1 MGALIT
7 SRPVRRVL
15 KWGALATA
23 ALVGLLLAILIV
35 FSGRAEDQQ
44 STLAKLIS
52 QMLSSKTSVVSIG
65 SVEGPLSSN
74 TTIRNVAISDK
85 QGVWLKVDRVRL
97 VWSRLALLRRRLDV
111 DSLEIG
117 NLEILRKPVS
127 PPGDKAPASNEPI
140 LPELPVK
147 VEVKS
152 FKLGELSLGRELA
165 GLAMKLTASG
175 NLKLGA
181 PSEGLD
187 VRLAVNRLD
196 GDGATKVNLQFVPKG
211 EQLSLNIEHKEASG
225 GIVSTLASIPGQPAV
240 SLTLKGSGPLDRFA
254 ADLDFDAGER
264 IGAKGKATLMRAG
277 TARRLQLDIDS
288 RVEGLLPPIA
298 AGIFAGTTTVKGD
311 ALLGDDGSVALA
323 GFRLASQLAELTM
336 SGKLESNK
344 EFDFNV
350 LARALANDNGETRRG
365 AVRIGKLTFTT
376 RARGTFDKP
385 VVEGSFEARNYSS
398 PAGGLTSAQADF
410 SVKPA
415 SGGKLAIVADADIKG
430 FRSPQKGL
438 AAAVGEAV
446 RATVRASVDDKGRVD
461 IAQSRIASPVY
472 DVNYTGSIDAGKI
485 SGNITGS
492 LFNLAAMSQLA
503 GRDLKGRAQLN
514 ADLAGD
520 TKKQTWDIGLRSQA
534 TGLSLGDATL
544 NRIAGGALAF
554 KGRVKAS
561 PDVLALEN
569 VSAIGRGFEARAN
582 GSIAR
587 HAEATSASISP
598 PQGGVVGGLVGT
610 LADKLEGL
618 AFEVAFADAR
628 RIDPRLR
635 GAAQVFGR
643 LTGVLDNPD
652 GVVEL
657 RAAQMSA
664 AGKPIRDLSVR
675 VEGKRLLGMLEGKL
689 SASGQVDGRPLRGA
703 GLISKR
709 ADGGWEI
716 ANLDAGLGTARIA
729 GEASIASSGLTSGNL
744 SVKAPDLNHL
754 SAVLL
759 TTVRGSLDADI
770 RMTAVDGK
778 QNASVKAL
786 ARGIVYQTTRI
797 GSAQADLTARDV
809 LTRPSLAGNLH
820 ASQLRF
826 AGESIGRLDVTA
838 SGSGSET
845 GFVARA
851 TGGTVSFSTSGALRN
866 GAPVSVYLK
875 SLTAVRRGIRI
886 ALASPST
893 LQLVEGGVRTKS
905 LTLVSSGGRIA
916 ISGLAG
922 WRLDL
927 KAAITNL
934 PLSIAKAANPRL
946 NLSGRLRA
954 NADIKGSVANPRG
967 SYSIAIAGLAT
978 PETRSAGVPRLNVN
992 VSGLLQ
998 GKRATIKGDVRGG
1011 SRIGL
1016 RLDGAVP
1023 LDNRGPLALGVSG
1036 TIDAA
1041 LANASLAGSGQR
1053 VTGKLALNM
1062 RIGGSAAR
1070 PAISGSGTLSGGTF
1084 RDPLQG
1090 VSLTNVNGRFS
1101 GRGDKLTI
1109 DSLAASTAKGGRIG
1123 VSGAIGVNPANGFPA
1138 NLHITAAKAQL
1149 VSNEIMTLVA
1159 GLNLYVTGPL
1169 TNGPVLRGQVSVRSL
1184 NVDIPTRLPASAAP
1198 LRGAKHIAPPAQTR
1212 ARLKALAAAR
1222 RAAARR
1228 KRARAAGPRIDIR
1241 IDAPNQVFVCGRG
1254 IDAELGG
1261 SLKVAGTMNAP
1272 VANGGFE
1279 IRRGRIDLLTQRIE
1293 FTRGKLTF
1301 LGDIIPDLDFV
1312 ASTSA
1317 SGVTASINISGKADN
1332 PKISFSSEPV
1342 MASDEVMSYLLF
1354 KKAAASLKPFEAV
1367 QLAAAVATLTGNGG
1381 PGILEKARRAL
1392 GVDTLDVSAGGPN
1405 GPSVGASRYISRRI
1419 SVGVKAG
1426 TTPANS
1432 AATVKVD
1439 LSRRI
1444 KLLGSAAGDGNS
1456 SVGIGTE
1463 IEY

>member
-1 MGALIT
+1 MGALMT

-74 TTIRNVAISDK
+74 TTIRNVAIADK

-196 GDGATKVNLQFVPKG
+196 GDGATKVDLQFVPKG
-211 EQLSLNIEHKEASG
+211 EQLSLNIEHREASG
-225 GIVSTLASIPGQPAV
+225 GIVSALASIPGKPAV

-254 ADLDFDAGER
+254 ADLDFDAGEH
-264 IGAKGKATLMRAG
+264 IGAKGKATLARAG

-288 RVEGLLPPIA
+288 RIEGLLPPLA
-298 AGIFAGTTTVKGD
+298 AGVFAGTTTVKGD
-311 ALLGDDGSVALA
+311 ALLGDDGSVSLA
-323 GFRLASQLAELTM
+323 GFRLASQLAELTV
-336 SGKLESNK
+336 SGKMEASK
-344 EFDFNV
+344 AFDFNV
-350 LARALANDNGETRRG
+350 LARALANNNGETRRG
-365 AVRIGKLTFTT
+365 DIRIGRLSFTT

-385 VVEGSFEARNYSS
+385 LVEGSFEARNYSS

-415 SGGKLAIVADADIKG
+415 VDGKLAIVADADIKG

-438 AAAVGEAV
+438 AAAVGETV
-446 RATVRASVDDKGRVD
+446 RATIRASVDDKGRVD

-472 DVNYTGSIDAGKI
+472 DVNYAGSINAGKI
-485 SGNITGS
+485 SGNITGN
-492 LFNLAAMSQLA
+492 LFNLAALSQLA
-503 GRDLKGRAQLN
+503 GRELKGRAQLN

-520 TKKQTWDIGLRSQA
+520 TTKQTWDIGLRSQA
-534 TGLSLGDATL
+534 TGLSLGDAML

-561 PDVLALEN
+561 PDVLVLEN
-569 VSAIGRGFEARAN
+569 VSAVGRGFEAKAN

-587 HAEATSASISP
+587 HAEAADSAITP
-598 PQGGVVGGLVGT
+598 PQGGVIGKVV
-610 LADKLEGL
+610 DKLEGL
-618 AFEVAFADAR
+618 VFEVDFADAR

-635 GAAQVFGR
+635 GAAQVLGR

-652 GVVEL
+652 GAVEI
-657 RAAQMSA
+657 RAARMSA
-664 AGKPIRDLSVR
+664 TGKPIRDLSVR
-675 VEGKRLLGMLEGKL
+675 IDGKRLFGMLEGTL
-689 SASGQVDGRPLRGA
+689 AAAGQIDGRPLRGA
-703 GLISKR
+703 GLVTKR
-709 ADGGWEI
+709 ADGGWNI
-716 ANLDAGLGTARIA
+716 ANLDAGLGTVRVA
-729 GEASIASSGLTSGNL
+729 GEASIANNGLTFGNL
-744 SVKAPDLNHL
+744 SIKAPDLNHL
-754 SAVLL
+754 SALLL
-759 TTVRGSLDADI
+759 TAVRGSLDADI
-770 RMTAVDGK
+770 RLTATDGR
-778 QNASVKAL
+778 QNASIKAL
-786 ARGIVYQTTRI
+786 ARGIVYQTTRV
-797 GSAQADLTARDV
+797 GSAQVDITARDV
-809 LTRPSLAGNLH
+809 LSRPSIAGNLR
-820 ASQLRF
+820 ASQLRM
-826 AGESIGRLDVTA
+826 AGETIGRLDVTA
-838 SGSGSET
+838 SGSGDET

-851 TGGTVSFSTSGALRN
+851 TGGTVSFNTSGALRN
-866 GAPVSVYLK
+866 GAPASIYLK

-893 LQLVEGGVRTKS
+893 LQLVDGGVRTQS
-905 LTLVSSGGRIA
+905 LTLISSGGRIA
-916 ISGLAG
+916 VSGLAG
-922 WRLDL
+922 SRLDL

-934 PLSIAKAANPRL
+934 PLSIAKAANPKL
-946 NLSGRLRA
+946 DLSGRLRA
-954 NADIKGSVANPRG
+954 NADIKGNAANLRG
-967 SYSIAIAGLAT
+967 SYSVAITGLAT

-992 VSGLLQ
+992 VSGQLQ

-1070 PAISGSGTLSGGTF
+1070 PAISGSGSLNGGTF

-1090 VSLTNVNGRFS
+1090 VALTNVNGRFS

-1109 DSLAASTAKGGRIG
+1109 DSLSASTAKGGRIG
-1123 VSGAIGVNPANGFPA
+1123 VSGTIGVNPASGFPA

-1159 GLNLYVTGPL
+1159 GLNLYVIGPL

-1184 NVDIPTRLPASAAP
+1184 NVEIPTRLPASAAP
-1198 LRGAKHIAPPAQTR
+1198 LRGAKHIAPPPQTK

-1241 IDAPNQVFVCGRG
+1241 IDAPNQVFVRGRG

-1293 FTRGKLTF
+1293 FTRGRLTF
-1301 LGDIIPDLDFV
+1301 LGDIIPDLDFI

-1332 PKISFSSEPV
+1332 PKISFSSEPA

-1381 PGILEKARRAL
+1381 PGILERARRAL

-1405 GPSVGASRYISRRI
+1405 GPSVGASRYISKRI

-1432 AATVKVD
+1432 AATVKID

-1444 KLLGSAAGDGNS
+1444 KLLGSVAGDGNS